1 MRSSA
6 LAHAVQLVHRDIQAE
21 EELQG
26 VFSDGRGACVALSA
40 AVQPQGLAHLFE
52 HNLFGDVIAE
62 RCAACCS
69 ASEERHKTA
78 SVSLSSHVKDEI
90 HALQRWQPTDFTTT
104 TGLNR
109 TQNILTFL

>member
-6 LAHAVQLVHRDIQAE
+6 LAHAVQLVHRNIQAE

-26 VFSDGRGACVALSA
+26 VFGDGSGACVALSA
-40 AVQPQGLAHLFE
+40 AVQPQGLAHLLE
-52 HNLFGDVIAE
+52 HNRFGDVIAE

-78 SVSLSSHVKDEI
+78 SVSLSSHFKDEM
-90 HALQRWQPTDFTTT
+90 HALQRMYPPPL
-104 TGLNR
+104 G
-109 TQNILTFL
+109 